1 MPALTLGD
9 PEELKTMRT
18 LRLLQTP
25 EICPLLQ
32 IDHLALH
39 QEKDNNQIALEALNL
54 EKVAHTT
61 QRK

>member
-25 EICPLLQ
+25 EIGPLLQ

-39 QEKDNNQIALEALNL
+39 QEKDTNQIALEALNL

>member
-1 MPALTLGD
+1 MPALTLGN
-9 PEELKTMRT
+9 PEETQTMRT

-25 EICPLLQ
+25 EIGPLLQ
-32 IDHLALH
+32 IDYLPLH
-39 QEKDNNQIALEALNL
+39 QKKDNTHIALEALNL